1 MAKFT
6 IPQHLLT
13 QRVDVTL
20 VGAGGNGSR
29 MLTGLA
35 ELDRAMRALG
45 HPGGIKVT
53 IMDPD
58 LVSESNV
65 GRQAF
70 YPADI
75 GLHKAVVLAHRINL
89 SYGLNWTSDPTR
101 LNGNSR
107 LHTDLVIGAVDSR
120 EARRAI
126 RQSLSYT
133 SPALYLDLGNQADSG
148 QVILG
153 EPLSAWAKAKDHP
166 NRLPTVTDLFP
177 DILDK
182 SVAEDDT
189 PSCSMAEALERQG
202 LFVNRVVSDF
212 ALNLLW
218 RLFRFGE
225 IDHHGAF
232 INLATGRT
240 TPLPVD
246 PEVWARFGYEPVRK
260 KARATRRKAA

>member
-6 IPQHLLT
+6 IPQHLLAG
-13 QRVDVTL
+13 RVNVKL

-53 IMDPD
+53 VMDPD

-75 GLHKAVVLAHRINL
+75 GLNKAIVLVHRINL
-89 SYGLNWTSDPTR
+89 SYGLDWAADPNRLTADTR
-101 LNGNSR
+101 L
-107 LHTDLVIGAVDSR
+107 HADIVIGAVDSR

-126 RQSLSYT
+126 SQSLSYT
-133 SPALYLDLGNQADSG
+133 KPALYLDLGNQSDSG

-153 EPLSAWAKAKDHP
+153 EPLSFWDKAKDHP

-182 SVAEDDT
+182 SIPEDNA
-189 PSCSMAEALERQG
+189 PSCSMADALEKQG

-218 RLFRFGE
+218 RLFRYGE

-246 PEVWARFGYEPVRK
+246 PEAWARFGYEPAK
-260 KARATRRKAA
+260 KKMRASRRKAA